1 MGLRRVHIHLVIDL
15 LAALGAA
22 AGDDGGHAVP
32 VEAELEQEMTRW
44 EELSLRAEEQEN

>member
-1 MGLRRVHIHLVIDL
+1 MEQFACD
-15 LAALGAA
+15 AEKLGELYRQRQT
-22 AGDDGGHAVP
+22 